1 LSYSDGNLTGTI
13 RPSAPACARPLL
25 IAPSVLAA
33 DLTRLGEEVRSAEQA
48 GADVIHVDVMDGAF
62 VPNISFGTPVV
73 AAVRAS
79 TGLPVWAHLMIEHP
93 ERTIELFREAGSDQI
108 VVHAEAC
115 DHLHRVLQQIRATG
129 ALSGV
134 ALNPHTPLDSLL
146 WVRDLLDSVLIMTV
160 NPGCGGQSFLESMLP
175 KIRATRDLVGPDV
188 DIIVDGGIDERTAR
202 AVVAEG
208 ANALVAGTSVFR
220 HPDGMAE
227 AVRSLRA
234 AACAAARCG

>member
-1 LSYSDGNLTGTI
+1 MNHPDGPMTATI
-13 RPSAPACARPLL
+13 RPTAPAGARPLL

-33 DLTRLGEEVRSAEQA
+33 DLTRLGEEVRGAETA
-48 GADVIHVDVMDGAF
+48 GADVIHVDVMDGVF
-62 VPNISFGTPVV
+62 VPNISFGPPIC
-73 AAVRAS
+73 AAVRAE
-79 TGLPVWAHLMIEHP
+79 TRLPVWTHLMIQKP
-93 ERTIELFREAGSDQI
+93 ERYIDAFREAGSDQI

-115 DHLHRVLQQIRATG
+115 VHLHRVLQQIRATG
-129 ALSGV
+129 AHAGV

-160 NPGCGGQSFLESMLP
+160 NPGFGGQSFLETTLP
-175 KIRATRDLVGPDV
+175 KIRAARDLVGPNV

-220 HPDGMAE
+220 HAGGIVE
-227 AVRSLRA
+227 GVRSLRA
-234 AACAAARCG
+234 AACAGARCG